1 MSVRTGLVGIISGG
15 AVNFGNKKK
24 FVNNLV
30 DKKFLFITVQT
41 LNIKYSNNVGVLVK
55 SALKI
60 IKVSGKIQSNI
71 SRLQTLTTNICRNKR
86 KL

>member
-24 FVNNLV
+24 FVIWWI
-30 DKKFLFITVQT
+30 KKFLFIAVQT
-41 LNIKYSNNVGVLVK
+41 QNIKYSYNVCVLVK

-60 IKVSGKIQSNI
+60 IKVS
-71 SRLQTLTTNICRNKR
+71 
-86 KL
+86 

>member
-24 FVNNLV
+24 SMINML
-30 DKKFLFITVQT
+30 DKKVACITEQT
-41 LNIKYSNNVGVLVK
+41 QNIKYSNNVGVLVK

>member
-30 DKKFLFITVQT
+30 DKKVSVY
-41 LNIKYSNNVGVLVK
+41 YSTNNEHKVL
-55 SALKI
+55 
-60 IKVSGKIQSNI
+60 
-71 SRLQTLTTNICRNKR
+71 
-86 KL
+86 